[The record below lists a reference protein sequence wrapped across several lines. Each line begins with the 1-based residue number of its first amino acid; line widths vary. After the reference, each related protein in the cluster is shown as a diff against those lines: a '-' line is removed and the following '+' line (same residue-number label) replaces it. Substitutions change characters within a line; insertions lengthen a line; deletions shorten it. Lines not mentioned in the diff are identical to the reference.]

1 MILTELNERL
11 DILLTSAVITK
22 KAAEVAAN
30 AFIHLQS
37 TLKKDEINQAEM
49 LFTHLPMALS
59 RIEKEEKVE
68 APHPDLLTE
77 VKNSPYSAQAG
88 REIDYVQ
95 TLWTGRLPQ
104 EELDYLLMHYAALLQ
119 LNEGGN
125 E

>member
-1 MILTELNERL
+1 MTLTELNERL
-11 DILLTSAVITK
+11 DILLQSAVITE
-22 KAAEVAAN
+22 KAAEVAAS

-37 TLKKDEINQAEM
+37 TLKKNEIDQAEM

-59 RIEKEEKVE
+59 RIGKEEKVE

>member
-1 MILTELNERL
+1 MILTELKERL
-11 DILLTSAVITK
+11 DILLTSAVITT
-22 KAAEVAAN
+22 KAEDVAVK

-37 TLKKDEINQAEM
+37 YLKKDEIDQAEM

-77 VKNSPYSAQAG
+77 VKKSPHSAQALK
-88 REIDYVQ
+88 EIQYVQ
-95 TLWTGRLPQ
+95 ILWEESLPQ
-104 EELDYLLMHYAALLQ
+104 EELDYLLIHYATLLQ
-119 LNEGGN
+119 INEGGN

>member
-22 KAAEVAAN
+22 KAAEVAAG

-37 TLKKDEINQAEM
+37 TLKKNEIDQAEM

-95 TLWTGRLPQ
+95 TLWSERLPQ
-104 EELDYLLMHYAALLQ
+104 EELDYLLIHYATLLQ

>member
-22 KAAEVAAN
+22 KAAEVAAS

-37 TLKKDEINQAEM
+37 TLKKNEIDQAEM

-95 TLWTGRLPQ
+95 TLWSERLPQ
-104 EELDYLLMHYAALLQ
+104 EELDYLLIHYATLLQ